1 MGLEKRARAE
11 KPAAVASD
19 FKRQRKP
26 TSVARMRRSRSRV
39 LVVDLSGRPST
50 EFCELVDDPRK
61 RLGGVKLVC
70 AGSPQTRLDFGQMA
84 QDQFPL
90 LTALAVDV
98 GHPVLDAAAE
108 DLSGSAQEHDRVEP
122 VIEAALVRDRPR
134 DVQGPASSPASSC
147 VIQSSRQTH
156 PPSASDHS
164 LQPPTS
170 VSTTRKP
177 SFSSSASALDFP
189 VPDIPVTRILR
200 MVARLSDRT
209 SKFRPGYVQSLLLV
223 DRSGTREPL
232 IVAVVVASGC
242 RGAAGDERRAGVA
255 RVLRP
260 SHGLRRTCPRR
271 GSRTRRYVPKE
282 SRRARGGA

>member
-134 DVQGPASSPASSC
+134 DVQGPT
-147 VIQSSRQTH
+147 V
-156 PPSASDHS
+156 
-164 LQPPTS
+164 
-170 VSTTRKP
+170 
-177 SFSSSASALDFP
+177 
-189 VPDIPVTRILR
+189 VTR
-200 MVARLSDRT
+200 
-209 SKFRPGYVQSLLLV
+209 
-223 DRSGTREPL
+223 
-232 IVAVVVASGC
+232 
-242 RGAAGDERRAGVA
+242 
-255 RVLRP
+255 
-260 SHGLRRTCPRR
+260 
-271 GSRTRRYVPKE
+271 
-282 SRRARGGA
+282 